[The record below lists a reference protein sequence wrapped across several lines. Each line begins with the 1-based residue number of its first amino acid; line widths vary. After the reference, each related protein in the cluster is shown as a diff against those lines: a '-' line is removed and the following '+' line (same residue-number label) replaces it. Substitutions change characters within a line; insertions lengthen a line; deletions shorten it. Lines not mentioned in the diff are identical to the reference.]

1 VRFAQHLAV
10 ADIGCA
16 AFAPRGNVVGVHLA
30 QFPDPGPVRIVPDGT
45 KWAV

>member
-1 VRFAQHLAV
+1 MRFAQHLAV
-10 ADIGCA
+10 ANVGCT
-16 AFAPRGNVVGVHLA
+16 AFAPRGDVIGVHLA